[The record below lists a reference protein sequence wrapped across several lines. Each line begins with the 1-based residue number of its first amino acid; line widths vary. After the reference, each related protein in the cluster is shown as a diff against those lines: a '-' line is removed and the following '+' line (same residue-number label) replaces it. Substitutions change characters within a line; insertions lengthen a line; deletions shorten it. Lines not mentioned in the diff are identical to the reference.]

1 MCSQRHFLIILR
13 IKGATAEMLLT
24 QFSPEA
30 VGLRVPADL
39 IVAKQAFTPEAD
51 SAGVTDQ
58 GVTCDRGRRGER

>member
-1 MCSQRHFLIILR
+1 
-13 IKGATAEMLLT
+13 MLLT

-30 VGLRVPADL
+30 VGLRVTADL

-58 GVTCDRGRRGER
+58 GVTCDRGSREDRR